1 MSIPLISIYFFNVVN
16 YSSLLACKMFYFI
29 FVVNYKVVDLLVFFQ
44 IPQELPQSNICAK
57 SYGKKN
63 TEIASNIS
71 FLDSFQT
78 CFE

>member
-44 IPQELPQSNICAK
+44 IPQELAQSNICAK
-57 SYGKKN
+57 SYGKKKYRDCLKY
-63 TEIASNIS
+63 
-71 FLDSFQT
+71 FLLGF
-78 CFE
+78 FPNLP

>member
-1 MSIPLISIYFFNVVN
+1 
-16 YSSLLACKMFYFI
+16 MFYFI

-44 IPQELPQSNICAK
+44 IPQELAQSNICAK
-57 SYGKKN
+57 SYGKKKN

-78 CFE
+78 CLE